1 MTIRTS
7 GYYKE
12 SRNLGELVY
21 NSDFEFGIKGW
32 KYEGWQYVILPDFAV
47 QEDVNSIYPE
57 EAIEIFPEDLLMLCV
72 TVRETTYS
80 HTFRMRLKYYDKHDK
95 VITYEEVSKKP
106 LADTT
111 TTYNLLFAPSTLFF
125 NEYTSSH
132 RSIRA
137 VRPWIYALKNDGW
150 TTGDTLTI
158 FGISLRRINP
168 DWLKSLPVE
177 LWSCLYISGLEKGT
191 YYGDE
196 YYTGVFKEGDY
207 VLYIGKIEDSGSGG
221 LTFKCSIQSY
231 DIITNKW
238 YDAVVFDDVEIPSS
252 GNVQSVVDTK
262 VATSGLGIRQRVK
275 WSLTGDG
282 TPGFTTFK
290 VGVTYKQ

>member
-1 MTIRTS
+1 MIRTS

-32 KYEGWQYVILPDFAV
+32 KYEGWQYVRLPYFAV
-47 QEDVNSIYPE
+47 QENVNSIYPE

-72 TVRETTYS
+72 TVREITYS
-80 HTFRMRLKYYDKHDK
+80 HPFRMRLKYYDKHDE
-95 VITYEEVSKKP
+95 VITYEEVTKKP
-106 LADTT
+106 LADST
-111 TTYNLLFAPSTLFF
+111 TTYNLLFAPSALFF
-125 NEYTSSH
+125 NECASLY

-137 VRPWIYALKNDGW
+137 VRPWIYVFKSDGW
-150 TTGDTLTI
+150 TTGDTLTV

-168 DWLKSLPVE
+168 DWFKSLPVE
-177 LWSCLYISGLEKGT
+177 LWSCLYTSGIEKGT

-196 YYTGVFKEGDY
+196 YYTGIFKEGDY
-207 VLYIGKIEDSGSGG
+207 VLDIGKIEDSGSGG

-231 DIITNKW
+231 DTITDNW
-238 YDAVVFDDVEIPSS
+238 YDVVIFDDVDIPSS
-252 GNVQSVVDTK
+252 GNVQNKIQVK
-262 VATSGLGIRQRVK
+262 VATAGLGIRQRVK
-275 WSLTGDG
+275 WSLTGNG
-282 TPGFTTFK
+282 TPGFTSFK

>member
-1 MTIRTS
+1 MSIRTS

-125 NEYTSSH
+125 NEYTSLY

-137 VRPWIYALKNDGW
+137 VRPWIYVLKSDGW
-150 TTGDTLTI
+150 TTGDTLSV
-158 FGISLRRINP
+158 FNISLRRINP

-177 LWSCLYISGLEKGT
+177 LWSCLYITALEKGT

-196 YYTGVFKEGDY
+196 YYTF
-207 VLYIGKIEDSGSGG
+207 
-221 LTFKCSIQSY
+221 QSY
-231 DIITNKW
+231 LSPCLTAFLIFSTSLHPQFQSYLSPCLTKLITP
-238 YDAVVFDDVEIPSS
+238 IPIPRHIHF
-252 GNVQSVVDTK
+252 NPTLV
-262 VATSGLGIRQRVK
+262 RV
-275 WSLTGDG
+275 
-282 TPGFTTFK
+282 
-290 VGVTYKQ
+290 